1 MGLPGGGE
9 GLQRDVGGLSG
20 WAEGGGMGFNQAKW
34 WVLLEDG
41 GGERL
46 EDRGAVTGGLEW
58 LEDQGAE
65 RLEDHGV
72 VSGGLWV
79 RMAGGLW
86 DRVSGGPWAEWLEDC
101 GTVTGG
107 PWGRK
112 AGGPWAEWLEDC
124 GAVTGGP
131 WSRKAGGPW
140 SSQWR
145 TVGQSD
151 WRTVGQSLED
161 CGAERLEDQGAQC
174 LEDHGA
180 VAGGPWGS
188 EQRNRSGGSAGRAT
202 KDVFTARF
210 GGREPPQRRH
220 QFLFLPL
227 PTALGGTGAG
237 GADWYS
243 VEEILL
249 M

>member
-1 MGLPGGGE
+1 MGLCVFKEGGGVGLPGGGE

-34 WVLLEDG
+34 WVLLEDC

-79 RMAGGLW
+79 RMAGG
-86 DRVSGGPWAEWLEDC
+86 
-101 GTVTGG
+101 
-107 PWGRK
+107 
-112 AGGPWAEWLEDC
+112 PWAEWLEDC

-131 WSRKAGGPW
+131 WGRKAGGPRDRVSGGPSGRKAGGPKGRVSGGPW
-140 SSQWR
+140 GSQWR
-145 TVGQSD
+145 TVGQKGWRTKGHSV

-161 CGAERLEDQGAQC
+161 R
-174 LEDHGA
+174 GA
-180 VAGGPWGS
+180 VSRTEAEAAQAELQRMFLLRDLEAGSRPSAAINSSSCLCRRLWGG
-188 EQRNRSGGSAGRAT
+188 RGRAARIG
-202 KDVFTARF
+202 TAW
-210 GGREPPQRRH
+210 RR
-220 QFLFLPL
+220 
-227 PTALGGTGAG
+227 
-237 GADWYS
+237 S
-243 VEEILL
+243 C
-249 M
+249 